1 MQVGSNYKMTEL
13 TIKSDKELIELAY
26 SLGQPISSR
35 VNSTIID
42 HLVPTESSDA
52 HPQSLSANFGI
63 GNFPFHT
70 DGAYFKIPPRFIIMR
85 YLNGIP
91 KPTPT
96 VICDLNQLNSEDK
109 GYLKHSIWK
118 VKSRNNEF
126 LSTILSDD
134 ETFFRYDRCVMTPVI
149 SIKQNESYFESMIDE
164 LPKTEINWT
173 INKVVIIN
181 NWTTLHTRPKIKE
194 QEVSNRTIQRI
205 MVL

>member
-1 MQVGSNYKMTEL
+1 MTEL

-26 SLGQPISSR
+26 SLGRPISSR

-85 YLNGIP
+85 YLNGITN
-91 KPTPT
+91 PTPT
-96 VICDLNQLNSEDK
+96 VVCDLNQISTDDK
-109 GYLKHSIWK
+109 GFLKYCIWK
-118 VKSRNNEF
+118 VKSRNNDF
-126 LSTILSDD
+126 LSTILSD
-134 ETFFRYDRCVMTPVI
+134 EENYYRYDRCIMTPVL
-149 SIKQNESYFESMIDE
+149 SKKQNESYFESVIDE

-194 QEVSNRTIQRI
+194 QEVKNRTIQRI
-205 MVL
+205 MII